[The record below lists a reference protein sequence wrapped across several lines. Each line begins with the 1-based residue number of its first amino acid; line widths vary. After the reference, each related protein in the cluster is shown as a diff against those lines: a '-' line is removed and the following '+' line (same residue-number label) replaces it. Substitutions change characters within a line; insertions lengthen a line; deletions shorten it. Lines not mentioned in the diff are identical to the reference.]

1 MFPNIKIYRKKM
13 FENTI
18 FHVKKMFENIN
29 RLTILSE
36 FECPS
41 ALSCELGHERQEK
54 RNIIL

>member
-1 MFPNIKIYRKKM
+1 M

-18 FHVKKMFENIN
+18 FYTKKMFENIN
-29 RLTILSE
+29 KLTILSE